1 MIDEGPCTDFARVLA
16 ELIDT
21 ALADDWDGDAPT
33 MALLWQASADPDDL
47 RLAIKHLERSV
58 EEELGPFEDGRSY
71 LAVAHS
77 HVTRKPPAALLPD
90 PGDRLH
96 PVRVTVA
103 VDFESQ
109 SGVLRHRNGSTQ
121 WFGEAVDLPVADQI
135 RSQLWF
141 ETAA

>member
-1 MIDEGPCTDFARVLA
+1 MFDDVACTDYARVLA

-21 ALADDWDGDAPT
+21 ALADDWNADAPT
-33 MALLWQASADPDDL
+33 MALLWPASADPDDL
-47 RLAIKHLERSV
+47 RLAVKHLDRSL
-58 EEELGPFEDGRSY
+58 EEELDPLGDGRSY

-77 HVTRKPPAALLPD
+77 HVTRQPPAAILPD
-90 PGDRLH
+90 PGGG

-103 VDFESQ
+103 VDFQSQ

-121 WFGEAVDLPVADQI
+121 WFGAAVNLPVADQI

>member
-1 MIDEGPCTDFARVLA
+1 MLNDEPCTDYARVLA

-21 ALADDWDGDAPT
+21 AHAEDWDADAPT

-47 RLAIKHLERSV
+47 RLAIKHLERSL
-58 EEELGPFEDGRSY
+58 EEELAPLDDGRSY

-77 HVTRKPPAALLPD
+77 QVTRKPPAALLPD
-90 PGDRLH
+90 PGDRPH
-96 PVRVTVA
+96 PVRITVA

-109 SGVLRHRNGSTQ
+109 SGVVRHRNGSTQ

-135 RSQLWF
+135 RSQVWF

>member
-1 MIDEGPCTDFARVLA
+1 MFDDVACTDYARVLA

-21 ALADDWDGDAPT
+21 ALADDWNADAPT
-33 MALLWQASADPDDL
+33 MALLWQASTDPDDL
-47 RLAIKHLERSV
+47 RLAIKQLVRRV
-58 EEELGPFEDGRSY
+58 EEELDPLADGRSY

-77 HVTRKPPAALLPD
+77 HITCRPPAALLPD
-90 PGDRLH
+90 PGG

-121 WFGEAVDLPVADQI
+121 WFGAAVDLPVADQI
-135 RSQLWF
+135 RSRLWF